1 MGKPLLVLEAARE
14 VVDEVNALALSRPAR
29 LINRDQ
35 LVEAAGSITANIREG
50 FGRREGRER
59 NQFFRYA
66 RASSEETDEF
76 LRANHRQQLIESPQF
91 WRMHNR
97 LALIVR
103 MLNRLMG

>member
-1 MGKPLLVLEAARE
+1 MGKPLLVLEVARA
-14 VVDEVNALALSRPAR
+14 VVDEVNALVLSRRR
-29 LINRDQ
+29 LLNREQ
-35 LVEAAGSITANIREG
+35 LTEAAGSITANIREG
-50 FGRREGRER
+50 FGRREGPER
-59 NQFFRYA
+59 NQFLRYA

-76 LRANHRQQLIESPQF
+76 LRGNHRQKLIASTQF